1 MKFSISSKFSKVL
14 HNLILYLLGENWIYD
29 FLFTTNEIMQK
40 YLDFMSY
47 MFMSYKTWFLKGV
60 VSCSADIPY
69 KLVVVCSIER
79 ENHSRIV
86 AALDKYR
93 RPPLPLMT
101 HDNMVKYIKDKLTFD
116 IKKPAATP
124 AAEADFEQ

>member
-1 MKFSISSKFSKVL
+1 MAVGFLEITNILKKTFMTNTCTIKTLILALLMKFCSS
-14 HNLILYLLGENWIYD
+14 
-29 FLFTTNEIMQK
+29 EI
-40 YLDFMSY
+40 
-47 MFMSYKTWFLKGV
+47 G
-60 VSCSADIPY
+60 Y